1 MMIQMKIGM
10 KIGMII
16 ITNRTVNTILGMLSV
31 MNEWGEGVIT
41 ISNSS
46 HKANQDLFK
55 KVVSILGIS
64 NIGKIIYCNESI
76 CSF

>member
-1 MMIQMKIGM
+1 
-10 KIGMII
+10 
-16 ITNRTVNTILGMLSV
+16 

-55 KVVSILGIS
+55 KVGSIYGIPHLGQ
-64 NIGKIIYCNESI
+64 IIHCNESVR
-76 CSF
+76 SFQRYQ